1 MLSISNFSII
11 QNQKQRRIMLKFT
24 NEELYEI
31 INILEE
37 KLKLLSLEDILEI
50 EVLNPDIASSKYAGS
65 IITIADTP
73 YIYRGY
79 KSWVDLS
86 EILFC
91 KMLTP
96 QYIDEQS
103 IKIRLKK
110 LNTQDSFHNSATS
123 KEEKYGLGSV
133 FSSIHKNEE
142 PAFLAPYLRALKNVD
157 VNKRLRILNLGI
169 NSGDEFDII
178 KKYASNFKNL
188 ELVGIDYSESAITQA
203 KEKFQDDNV
212 SFLVHDIND
221 LETLK
226 LEKFDLIIS
235 VGTLQSTSIDFK
247 LVFMSLIQNY
257 LNKEGALILGFPN
270 CRWMDGEMIYGAKA
284 KNYSFSEMSLLY
296 KDVYFCKKYLQQKKF
311 RVTLTGKNYIFLTAT
326 SIRK

>member
-1 MLSISNFSII
+1 MF
-11 QNQKQRRIMLKFT
+11 KFT

-31 INILEE
+31 INILDE
-37 KLKLLSLEDILEI
+37 KLKLLSFGDILEM
-50 EVLNPDIASSKYAGS
+50 EVLNPDIASSKYAGNV
-65 IITIADTP
+65 ITIADTQ

-96 QYIDEQS
+96 QYIDEQT

-110 LNTQDSFHNSATS
+110 LNTLDSFHISGVS
-123 KEEKYGLGSV
+123 KEEKYGIDSI
-133 FSSIHKNEE
+133 FSNIHKNEE
-142 PAFLAPYLRALKNVD
+142 PAFLAPYLKALKNVD

-188 ELVGIDYSESAITQA
+188 ELVGIDYSESAINQA
-203 KEKFQDDNV
+203 KEKLQDDNV

>member
-1 MLSISNFSII
+1 
-11 QNQKQRRIMLKFT
+11 MLKFT

-65 IITIADTP
+65 IINVEDTP
-73 YIYRGY
+73 YVYRGY

-96 QYIDEQS
+96 LYVDEKT
-103 IKIRLKK
+103 IKIRFKK
-110 LNTQDSFHNSATS
+110 LNTNDSFHRSGTC
-123 KEEKYGLGSV
+123 KEEKYGVDSI
-133 FSSIHKNEE
+133 FSNIHKNEE
-142 PAFLAPYLRALKNVD
+142 ASFLAPYMKALKNVD

-188 ELVGIDYSESAITQA
+188 ELVGIDYSESAINQA
-203 KEKFQDDNV
+203 REKFQDDNMT
-212 SFLVHDIND
+212 FLVHNIND
-221 LETLK
+221 LESLN
-226 LEKFDLIIS
+226 LERFDLIIS
-235 VGTLQSTSIDFK
+235 VGTLQSTSINFK
-247 LVFMSLIQNY
+247 LIFMSLIQNY
-257 LNKEGALILGFPN
+257 LKKEGAMILGFPN